1 VRVHSIFTVRVKK
14 FLTRRLRGARPD
26 WMQQQVLLISNGL
39 GLHLSKV
46 LYYRT
51 FFLLDR

>member
-1 VRVHSIFTVRVKK
+1 MRVHSIFIIRVKN

-26 WMQQQVLLISNGL
+26 WMQRVLLISNGL
-39 GLHLSKV
+39 GPHLSKV